1 MRFRQAVLRGAAL
14 MLPVVALVFVAACS
28 SNNNESS
35 TQTTSKTSTPAAVT
49 TSTST
54 PAATSTRTATPAAA
68 ASASATAAASGSAA
82 AENKITIVATDNK
95 YDKTSLTVKAG
106 QPVTLTLENKG
117 AAIHDWHLDGVKTP
131 DGKDINTKL
140 IPGGQSD
147 TITFTIPNPGTYNFE
162 CQVHPTEMKGTI
174 TAQ

>member
-14 MLPVVALVFVAACS
+14 MLPVMALVFVAACS

-54 PAATSTRTATPAAA
+54 PAATSTRTTTPTAA
-68 ASASATAAASGSAA
+68 ASASATAAASGSA

-106 QPVTLTLENKG
+106 QPVTLTLDNKG

>member
-14 MLPVVALVFVAACS
+14 MLPVAALVFVAACS

-35 TQTTSKTSTPAAVT
+35 TQTTSK
-49 TSTST
+49 TST

-106 QPVTLTLENKG
+106 QPVTLTLDNKG

-131 DGKDINTKL
+131 DGKDI
-140 IPGGQSD
+140 
-147 TITFTIPNPGTYNFE
+147 
-162 CQVHPTEMKGTI
+162 
-174 TAQ
+174 